1 MLGKD
6 LKDKLDLI
14 YKEYTEVLSKTDS
27 QYNFQFVFSD
37 GQMNKGVMLIGEAPG
52 KDEVI
57 QRKPFVGLAGGKLK
71 LFMDSLGLNREDL
84 FVTNVIK
91 YRLYSINAK
100 TGRMKNRPAKKQE
113 ILLSQ
118 PYLIN
123 EINTI
128 KPRII
133 LTLGNVP
140 LYALTND
147 SDITIGKV
155 HGKKISFKDTRL
167 NHECIL
173 IPMYHPA
180 SLIYNKSLESVFEE
194 DLLTVKSL
202 I

>member
-1 MLGKD
+1 
-6 LKDKLDLI
+6 
-14 YKEYTEVLSKTDS
+14 
-27 QYNFQFVFSD
+27 
-37 GQMNKGVMLIGEAPG
+37 MNKDIMLIGEAPG

-57 QRKPFVGLAGGKLK
+57 QNKPFVGLAGGKLK
-71 LFMDSLGLNREDL
+71 QFMDSLGLNRDDL

-91 YRLYSINAK
+91 YRLYSINDK
-100 TGRMKNRPAKKQE
+100 TGRMRNRPAKKQE
-113 ILLSQ
+113 IILSQ
-118 PYLIN
+118 PYLIE
-123 EINTI
+123 EIDTI

-155 HGKKISFKDTRL
+155 HGKEMKFSDTRIK
-167 NHECIL
+167 HTCML

-194 DLLTVKSL
+194 DLLTVKSF

>member
-1 MLGKD
+1 
-6 LKDKLDLI
+6 
-14 YKEYTEVLSKTDS
+14 
-27 QYNFQFVFSD
+27 
-37 GQMNKGVMLIGEAPG
+37 
-52 KDEVI
+52 
-57 QRKPFVGLAGGKLK
+57 
-71 LFMDSLGLNREDL
+71 
-84 FVTNVIK
+84 
-91 YRLYSINAK
+91 
-100 TGRMKNRPAKKQE
+100 MKNRPAKKQE